1 VQGLAKRPANLII
14 ARYNGEASAMTPG
27 TYVPTQYYPILLFFL
42 IALAFGIGTLILG
55 FFLRAR
61 NPYAEK
67 LIAYE
72 SGVQPFSD
80 ARIPVPMRYYVITM
94 LFVIFDIETVYL
106 YPWAVVFKDI
116 GLFALIEMALFIII
130 LLIGYVYAWK
140 KGALEWD

>member
-1 VQGLAKRPANLII
+1 
-14 ARYNGEASAMTPG
+14 MTPG
-27 TYVPTQYYPILLFFL
+27 SYVPTQYFPILLFFT
-42 IALAFGIGTLILG
+42 IALAFGIGSLVAGKL
-55 FFLRAR
+55 LRPR
-61 NPYAEK
+61 RPYREK

-80 ARIPVPMRYYVITM
+80 ARIPFPMRYYVITM

-116 GLFALIEMALFIII
+116 GLYGLIEMVFFIVV
-130 LLIGYVYAWK
+130 LLIGFVYAWR

>member
-1 VQGLAKRPANLII
+1 MP
-14 ARYNGEASAMTPG
+14 PG
-27 TYVPTQYYPILLFFL
+27 SYVPTQYFPILLFFI
-42 IALAFGIGTLILG
+42 IALAFGIGSLVAGKL
-55 FFLRAR
+55 LRPR
-61 NPYAEK
+61 RPYREK

-80 ARIPVPMRYYVITM
+80 ARIPFPMRYYVITM

-116 GLFALIEMALFIII
+116 GLYGLIEMVFFIVV
-130 LLIGYVYAWK
+130 LLIGFVYAWR